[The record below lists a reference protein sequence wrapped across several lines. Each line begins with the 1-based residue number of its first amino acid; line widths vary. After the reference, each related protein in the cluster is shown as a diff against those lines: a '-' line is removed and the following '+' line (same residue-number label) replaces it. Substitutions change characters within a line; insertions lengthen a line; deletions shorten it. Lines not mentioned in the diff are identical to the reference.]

1 MPARLPV
8 LFFATLITAFLAT
21 LSAAKQQPNII
32 YILLDDAG
40 YGDLSCYG
48 QKKFQTPNIDR
59 LAR

>member
-8 LFFATLITAFLAT
+8 LFLATLITEFLAT

-40 YGDLSCYG
+40 YGDLS
-48 QKKFQTPNIDR
+48 
-59 LAR
+59 